1 MISILMMTHDPF
13 YDPLL
18 IRSYCL
24 SDPLSPTTFIF
35 FIIIGLFLVQ

>member
-1 MISILMMTHDPF
+1 MISILLMTHDPF

-24 SDPLSPTTFIF
+24 SDPLSPTTFTF
-35 FIIIGLFLVQ
+35 FVTSVPFLVQ